1 MAFKSTGKIKEI
13 KDGVVIADGLSDV
26 AYNELVE
33 IQDSEGKIHLGL
45 ALNLDAESVGIIVL
59 GEYSSIGEDDMVTAT
74 GKQLAI
80 EVSNS
85 LLSNVIDPLGRSLED
100 VKIVHTKDVRSEP
113 LEQVAAGVSERKDVS
128 RPLPTGIKSID
139 AMIPIGKGQRELIIG
154 DRQTGKSAIAIDT
167 IINQKGKNV
176 KCIYVGIGQ
185 KMAKISALKA
195 RLLMEGAMD
204 YTVIVAAST
213 SQAASLQYIA
223 PFTGVAIGEYFAK
236 RGEDALVIFDDLTK
250 HAWAYREISLLL
262 KRPPGREA
270 LKEHYNIQ
278 MKTKEDR

>member
-85 LLSNVIDPLGRSLED
+85 
-100 VKIVHTKDVRSEP
+100 KI
-113 LEQVAAGVSERKDVS
+113 
-128 RPLPTGIKSID
+128 
-139 AMIPIGKGQRELIIG
+139 
-154 DRQTGKSAIAIDT
+154 
-167 IINQKGKNV
+167 
-176 KCIYVGIGQ
+176 
-185 KMAKISALKA
+185 
-195 RLLMEGAMD
+195 
-204 YTVIVAAST
+204 
-213 SQAASLQYIA
+213 
-223 PFTGVAIGEYFAK
+223 
-236 RGEDALVIFDDLTK
+236 
-250 HAWAYREISLLL
+250 
-262 KRPPGREA
+262 
-270 LKEHYNIQ
+270 
-278 MKTKEDR
+278 

>member
-213 SQAASLQYIA
+213 
-223 PFTGVAIGEYFAK
+223 
-236 RGEDALVIFDDLTK
+236 
-250 HAWAYREISLLL
+250 
-262 KRPPGREA
+262 
-270 LKEHYNIQ
+270 
-278 MKTKEDR
+278 